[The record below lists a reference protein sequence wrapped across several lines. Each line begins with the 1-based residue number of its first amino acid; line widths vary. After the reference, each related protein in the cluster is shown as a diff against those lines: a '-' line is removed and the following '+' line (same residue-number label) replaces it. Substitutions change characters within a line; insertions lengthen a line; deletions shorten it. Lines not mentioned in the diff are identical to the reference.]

1 MNILENVSLR
11 SYSTMHLGGI
21 SKYLVSVN
29 SEQEMIEAINHAI
42 LNNLKTIVIGTG
54 SNILWRDEG
63 FDGLVIVNNILGVEI
78 KDLGESQELRIG
90 AGENWDK
97 IVEKTVSLGLSGIE
111 CLSAIPGSSG
121 ATPVQNV
128 GAYGQEIKNVLISV
142 EAIDKVQRKKIII
155 SNEDCDL
162 SYRNSVFR
170 KNPGR
175 YSITYINIKLNKKVL
190 SPPFYKDLENY
201 FLQNNIT
208 SFDPEIVRKAVIEIR
223 KIKLPS
229 PKDYYNLGSFFK
241 NPIIS
246 KDLFDSLKIK
256 YPEIKAFEDPNG
268 YKVSAAWLIEK
279 AGYSN
284 YSDPQTGMAT
294 WKNNPLILVNELA
307 KSTKDVLDFRDHIV
321 SRVLEMFE
329 IELEQEPLLL
339 P

>member
-1 MNILENVSLR
+1 MNILENVSLKD
-11 SYSTMHLGGI
+11 YSTMHLGGNT
-21 SKYLVSVN
+21 KYFIGVSN
-29 SEQEMIEAINHAI
+29 EQEMIEAINFSI
-42 LNNLKTIVIGTG
+42 QNNLKVIVIGTG
-54 SNILWRDEG
+54 SNILWKDEG
-63 FDGLVIVNNILGVEI
+63 FDGLVIANNILGVEI
-78 KDLGESQELRIG
+78 KDQGEFQELRIG
-90 AGENWDK
+90 AGENWDQ
-97 IVEKTVSLGLSGIE
+97 IVEKAVSIGLTGIE

-121 ATPVQNV
+121 ATPIQNV

-142 EAIDKVQRKKIII
+142 EAIDIEQRKKIII
-155 SNEDCDL
+155 NNEQCEL
-162 SYRNSVFR
+162 GYRNSIFR

-175 YSITYINIKLNKKVL
+175 YFITYINLKLVRGYI

-208 SFDPEIVRKAVIEIR
+208 SYSPETVRNAVIEIR
-223 KIKLPS
+223 KFKLPN

-256 YPEIKAFEDPNG
+256 YPDIKSWEEPNG
-268 YKVSAAWLIEK
+268 FKISAAWLIDQS
-279 AGYSN
+279 GYSN
-284 YSDPQTGMAT
+284 YHDPETGMAT

-307 KSTKDVLDFRDHIV
+307 KSTKDVLTFRNQIII
-321 SRVLEMFE
+321 RVQEMFD